1 MAIHTYL
8 RTGLLLLTTVL
19 LLLAAGA
26 LTAASASARST
37 APAEF
42 SFTFDHAQPGTPANA
57 ELYIL
62 YKDPQNPEDP
72 DGRSPALTEVIIA
85 APPGTV
91 FDGSA
96 VPACPASDAELMA
109 LGTLACP
116 EESKVG
122 GGFGSVVT
130 TTGPP
135 NEFVAEV
142 TLFNYG
148 DGVIELLEFA
158 EGGLKIVDRARFE
171 GPNTMVL
178 NPAVVPGFTER
189 EFSLSYDGT
198 RGGPNRAFITTPPQC
213 PSSGLW
219 TSQLM
224 YTVTTGATYRVK
236 SAMPC
241 GAAATSQPGTVASP
255 PPGVAKRQSAGK
267 KRAGKKRKRNR
278 CKRRKA
284 RKKAGSSKRRCGP
297 RR

>member
-1 MAIHTYL
+1 MAIHAYL
-8 RTGLLLLTTVL
+8 GRRLLLTAVL
-19 LLLAAGA
+19 LLLAAGG
-26 LTAASASARST
+26 AAVAPASARSA

-42 SFTFDHAQPGTPANA
+42 SLTFDDTQPGTPANA

-91 FDGSA
+91 FNGA
-96 VPACPASDAELMA
+96 AIPACTASDAELMA

-135 NEFVAEV
+135 NEFVADV

-171 GPNTMVL
+171 SPNTMVL

-189 EFSLSYDGT
+189 EFSLSYEGT
-198 RGGPNRAFITTPPQC
+198 RGAPDGAFITTPPQC
-213 PSSGLW
+213 PSTGLW
-219 TSQLM
+219 SSQLT
-224 YTVTTGATYRVK
+224 YTVTTGDTYSV
-236 SAMPC
+236 SSGTPC
-241 GAAATSQPGTVASP
+241 GPVATNQPGLAPGPSVAP
-255 PPGVAKRQSAGK
+255 ANRQARST
-267 KRAGKKRKRNR
+267 KRKRRR
-278 CKRRKA
+278 CKRGKA
-284 RKKAGSSKRRCGP
+284 RSSKRGCGRVK